1 MNYRNSD
8 IATKYKGIW
17 IFAWFVALLIFNI
30 ANHWTQNADKTLLY
44 IFLSALGQLTSPLQL
59 LLSVAVVYGINLIG
73 ETRGVGETRPGK
85 MPLTSR
91 PAFRTVCVM
100 AGLLALIIVITL
112 VATFPR
118 RGTKPVATGALD
130 DYAIMS
136 KPTAALGTEQ
146 DGISP
151 EAKKRMREGLAL
163 QLSGG
168 LQKQNSPISVEVA
181 GSNHDVLVFQLPA
194 MDAEQANEL
203 IQEFRENGANFW
215 NGMRLMNYRQVV
227 FTGDAYK
234 RVVER
239 QEFLGY
245 GQDYD
250 KYRADFLKAT
260 GDIHAGAQGELGKP

>member
-1 MNYRNSD
+1 MAIAMNY
-8 IATKYKGIW
+8 KGLW
-17 IFAWFVALLIFNI
+17 VSAWFVALLIFNV
-30 ANHWTQNADKTLLY
+30 ANHWTQNADKNTLY

-59 LLSVAVVYGINLIG
+59 LLSVAIVYGIFL
-73 ETRGVGETRPGK
+73 VGEPRSVGEAQPTKR
-85 MPLTSR
+85 PLTSR

-130 DYAIMS
+130 NYEIMS
-136 KPTAALGTEQ
+136 KSTATLGTEQ

-168 LQKQNSPISVEVA
+168 LQKQGNPMSVEVV
-181 GSNHDVLVFQLPA
+181 GDNHDILVFQMPS
-194 MDAEQANEL
+194 MNAEQADEL
-203 IQEFRENGANFW
+203 IQEFRKNGANFW

-227 FTGDAYK
+227 FTGDGYK

-250 KYRADFLKAT
+250 KYKADFLKAT